1 MEHGVACSLRTRT
14 GTRLA
19 EAVTEAARTAEE
31 AGLASWWTVGDRE
44 AASDRSFD
52 PLLGLQCAAR
62 ATTRLRLATSGD
74 LLSLASPAVRAKQL
88 ATLDWLSRGRAE
100 VGLDLAEPPPV
111 LADPFLEEERD
122 SLEVALEHLAG
133 MRALWTQ
140 DRAGHQG
147 RVLSFA
153 GAIALPKPVGARVPQ
168 THVRATST
176 EVLERVVAAGV
187 VPDGWLAWQQSADE
201 LVHGAGE
208 LAAVLGDAAEQVRR
222 TWFVP
227 VADYYAAR
235 DSVPGLGVRVDELV
249 AVLDHVPAPV
259 EVAALA
265 A

>member
-1 MEHGVACSLRTRT
+1 MEHGVACSLRTRP

-19 EAVTEAARTAEE
+19 EAVAEAARTAEE

-44 AASDRSFD
+44 AAVDRSFD

-74 LLSLASPAVRAKQL
+74 LLSLTSPAVRAKQL

-111 LADPFLEEERD
+111 LADPFLEGERD
-122 SLEVALEHLAG
+122 SLGGALEHLAG

-140 DRAGHQG
+140 DRARHQG

-153 GAIALPKPVGARVPQ
+153 GAIALPKPVGARVPK

-176 EVLERVVAAGV
+176 EVLERVFAAGV

-201 LVHGAGE
+201 LVHGIGE
-208 LAAVLGDAAEQVRR
+208 LTAVVGDAAEQVR
-222 TWFVP
+222 VLYGGSVKP
-227 VADYYAAR
+227 DNAKELLALPDVDGALVGGASLDPDSLGDIVDAA
-235 DSVPGLGVRVDELV
+235 G
-249 AVLDHVPAPV
+249 
-259 EVAALA
+259 
-265 A
+265 